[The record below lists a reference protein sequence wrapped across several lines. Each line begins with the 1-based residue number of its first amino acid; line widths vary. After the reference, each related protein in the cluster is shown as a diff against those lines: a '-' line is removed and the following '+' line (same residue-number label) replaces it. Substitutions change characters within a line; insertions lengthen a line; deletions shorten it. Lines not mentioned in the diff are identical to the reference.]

1 MNDRLSFSL
10 DGWDDY
16 LSWQTGDRRTIKKIN
31 SLIADI
37 IRNGYEGIGHP
48 EPLKGDLSGY
58 WSREIDKKNRLI
70 YRIFDDDTIEIIHC
84 GGHYGD
90 K

>member
-1 MNDRLSFSL
+1 MNDKLGFSL

-16 LSWQTGDRRTIKKIN
+16 ISWQTADKKTIKKIN

-37 IRNGYEGIGHP
+37 IRNGYDGIGHP

-58 WSREIDKKNRLI
+58 WSREIDKKNRLV
-70 YRIFDDDTIEIIHC
+70 YRIFDDGTIEIIHC
-84 GGHYGD
+84 GGHYDD